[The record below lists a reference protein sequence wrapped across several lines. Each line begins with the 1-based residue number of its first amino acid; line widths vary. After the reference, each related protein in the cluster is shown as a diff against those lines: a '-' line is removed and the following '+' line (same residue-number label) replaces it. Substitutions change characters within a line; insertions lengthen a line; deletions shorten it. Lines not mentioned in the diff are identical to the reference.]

1 VKARDGFAEMSPDH
15 QGGLAL
21 REAAGIM
28 LAYGRGDEAGTRL
41 AGALKLVCKQ
51 GGFDTFVL
59 AAQVAKATK
68 NGAELKR
75 LGALNDDP
83 DQTCAKTP
91 DDAKKGHALTH

>member
-1 VKARDGFAEMSPDH
+1 M
-15 QGGLAL
+15 
-21 REAAGIM
+21 M

-68 NGAELKR
+68 NAGELKR

-83 DQTCAKTP
+83 QETCAKTP
-91 DDAKKGHALTH
+91 EDAQKGRALTH